1 MTALTRVALAFL
13 AANELLVGVW
23 NQFWPEGFYAHF
35 PTVSLDPEYSEHYAR
50 DFGGATLGIAVVII
64 AALISPTGVL
74 VTTAGAAYSVFAI
87 PHFVFHAGHLEH
99 ASPADVAFLLLGNG
113 LGMPVGLLVIVLGV
127 LRMGRERRRL
137 RAPAVDGPARG
148 GDRQRAGG
156 GVRGAVP

>member
-1 MTALTRVALAFL
+1 MTVVTRIALAVL

-23 NQFWPEGFYAHF
+23 NQFWPDGFYADF

-50 DFGGATLGIAVVII
+50 DFGGATLGIALVLI
-64 AALISPTGVL
+64 AALIAPTGAL
-74 VTTAGAAYSVFAI
+74 VTTAGAAYTVFAL
-87 PHFVFHAGHLEH
+87 PHFVFHAAHLEH
-99 ASPADVAFLLLGNG
+99 ASPADVAFLLIGNG
-113 LGMPVGLLVIVLGV
+113 LGALVGLFVIVLGV

-137 RAPAVDGPARG
+137 RAPSVDGPARG